1 MISRRFVLAC
11 AALPLA
17 GCNAPSRT
25 MSVAE
30 LNTYR
35 IADIAVSL
43 APGVSGRNTAFE
55 AAFAQSR
62 GAVVPVREGTPEST
76 AVAPRTAST
85 DYFAIIGS
93 PEAETFYR
101 QRTIEVVRGE
111 MDKQVGRALLGQRPA
126 RLEVAV
132 TAMVLPNEA
141 MRILVSQHHQMKA
154 TIALRDAISGQALVV
169 YPDMTVLID
178 GGGGLVGTFLVPAL
192 AGGPVERLSAQAAAN
207 YRSWLLQN

>member
-1 MISRRFVLAC
+1 MISRRFVLTC

-17 GCNAPSRT
+17 ACNAPSRS

-35 IADIAVSL
+35 IAEIAVSL

-55 AAFAQSR
+55 TAFAQSR

-76 AVAPRTAST
+76 AVAPRTTST
-85 DYFAIIGS
+85 DYSAIIGS
-93 PEAETFYR
+93 PEAEAFYR
-101 QRTIEVVRGE
+101 QRTVEIVRGE
-111 MDKQVGRALLGQRPA
+111 MDKQIGRALIGPRPA

-154 TIALRDAISGQALVV
+154 TIALRDAASGQALVV
-169 YPDMTVLID
+169 YPEMTVLID

-192 AGGPVERLSAQAAAN
+192 AGGPVERLGAQMAAN

>member
-1 MISRRFVLAC
+1 MISRRFVLVC
-11 AALPLA
+11 AALSLA
-17 GCNAPSRT
+17 ACNAPSRSL
-25 MSVAE
+25 SVAE

-35 IADIAVSL
+35 IADISVSL
-43 APGVSGRNTAFE
+43 PPGVTGRNTAFE
-55 AAFAQSR
+55 TAYATSR

-85 DYFAIIGS
+85 DYFAIISS
-93 PEAETFYR
+93 PEAEAFYR
-101 QRTIEVVRGE
+101 QRTIEILRVE

-126 RLEVAV
+126 RLDVAI
-132 TAMVLPNEA
+132 TSLTLPNEA
-141 MRILVSQHHQMKA
+141 MRILVSQHHVMKA
-154 TIALRDAISGQALVV
+154 TITMRDAASGQALVV

-192 AGGPVERLSAQAAAN
+192 AGGPVERLGAQMAAN